1 MNVISGNDLADGTP
15 SEYENGAAPTIPS
28 SPIHYFPPA
37 VRQAAFNSRSSSHS
51 SMGSF
56 HHRGPL
62 NDGDHQLSRPSTP
75 LSIAAP
81 ESIASNGQEQL
92 LLTFSFVQEW
102 TDTGW

>member
-1 MNVISGNDLADGTP
+1 MNLTSGHDTTDGTP
-15 SEYENGAAPTIPS
+15 FENENGAGPTISP

-81 ESIASNGQEQL
+81 ESVAVSHL
-92 LLTFSFVQEW
+92 
-102 TDTGW
+102 